1 MDDEKLAVKDINL
14 IDEAFKILE
23 NNINYEETKFNKLWF
38 KVINTLVDA
47 HFEGNLSIKR
57 ILILAA
63 KHYEAIIK
71 EHESYLDLFKVREF
85 FKTQEYDLEEY
96 LWQKD
101 MVEHYIKD
109 FKDKICQA
117 IEGIE
122 GANSEVPLLRPSL
135 NSPGSLFSDAYL
147 LTKGLLSEDL

>member
-1 MDDEKLAVKDINL
+1 MEEKFECQEGIDL
-14 IDEAFKILE
+14 IKEAFTILE
-23 NNINYEETKFNKLWF
+23 NKIKYEETEFSKLWF
-38 KVINTLVDA
+38 KVIDTLVDA
-47 HFEGNLSIKR
+47 HFEGNPSIKR
-57 ILILAA
+57 ILTLAA
-63 KHYEAIIK
+63 KYYQTIIK
-71 EHESYLDLFKVREF
+71 EHKSYLDLFKVREF

-96 LWQKD
+96 NWQKD
-101 MVEHYIKD
+101 MVKDYIKD
-109 FKDKICQA
+109 FQDKICQA

>member
-1 MDDEKLAVKDINL
+1 MDDEKLAVKDINFL
-14 IDEAFKILE
+14 DEAFKILE
-23 NNINYEETKFNKLWF
+23 SKIHFEETEFSKLWF

-47 HFEGNLSIKR
+47 HFEGNPSIKR
-57 ILILAA
+57 ILTLAA
-63 KHYEAIIK
+63 KHYQTIVK

-96 LWQKD
+96 SWRKD
-101 MVEHYIKD
+101 TVKDYIKD
-109 FKDKICQA
+109 FQDKICQA
-117 IEGIE
+117 VEGID